1 MIIGM
6 EEITGAKYIAATNKK
21 IDTENPIQSLVL

>member
-6 EEITGAKYIAATNKK
+6 EEIRGAKYIAATNRE